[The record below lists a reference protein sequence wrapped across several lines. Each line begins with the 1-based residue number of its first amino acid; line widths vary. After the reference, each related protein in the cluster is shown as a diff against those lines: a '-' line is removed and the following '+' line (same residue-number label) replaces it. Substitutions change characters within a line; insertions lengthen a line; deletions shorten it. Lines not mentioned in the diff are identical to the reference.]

1 MKSLSRMKALH
12 KRNTGKHIL
21 KFQNV
26 WQNRR
31 LQNAQVENV
40 YTNNKYSS
48 HKCALAF
55 SNILNTWTHM
65 SYWCPPLFPHTFVNY
80 KLIEG
85 MIHILLISVSN
96 LQKSTQ
102 AFFKN
107 NFTCAYKGTGRIQG
121 NEQQHR
127 KYRAS
132 FKSRLGNTVNS
143 KYICTI
149 LITTKEYKVNNID
162 VVSV

>member
-1 MKSLSRMKALH
+1 MKSLSRMKTLH
-12 KRNTGKHIL
+12 KRNTSKHIL

-26 WQNRR
+26 WQNRC

-80 KLIEG
+80 ELIEG

-102 AFFKN
+102 AFLKIILHVLIKVM
-107 NFTCAYKGTGRIQG
+107 A
-121 NEQQHR
+121 E
-127 KYRAS
+127 YREMS
-132 FKSRLGNTVNS
+132 NSTESIRQVLNLDWVTQLFQNT
-143 KYICTI
+143 YA
-149 LITTKEYKVNNID
+149 LY
-162 VVSV
+162 